1 MSKLISIDVGIKN
14 LGLCIFSIK
23 EDDTIDVEKWQT
35 VSLVGDVIR
44 KCDGYTSSKQKC
56 ENKATYLVGDKCYC
70 GVHKINGATLMKKCK
85 AEKEN
90 MVRLGKNMKNVFD
103 ELMCDVSGIEIVL
116 IENQISPIANRM
128 KTLQGMI
135 MQYFIMCGLEKIE
148 MISSQNKLK
157 IYEEY
162 VKEVKENS
170 GNSYKVRKKLG
181 IMLTEHILS
190 VNKELEMYK
199 HMFVGKKKDDLAD
212 SFLQG
217 LYYIKKIL
225 KKKIEN

>member
-23 EDDTIDVEKWQT
+23 EDDTIDVEKWKT
-35 VSLVGDVIR
+35 VSLVGDVTR
-44 KCDGYTSSKQKC
+44 KCDGYTSSNQKC
-56 ENKATYLVGDKCYC
+56 VNNATYLLGDQCFC
-70 GVHKINGATLMKKCK
+70 GVHKRNDAIQIKKKK

-90 MVRLGKNMKNVFD
+90 MVTLGKNMKDIFD

-157 IYEEY
+157 IYDDY
-162 VKEVKENS
+162 VKCVKEKN
-170 GNSYKVRKKLG
+170 GNSYNVRKQLG

-190 VNKELEMYK
+190 VNKEWECYREL
-199 HMFVGKKKDDLAD
+199 FVGKKKDDLAD

-217 LYYIKKIL
+217 LYYIKKIM
-225 KKKIEN
+225 KKIGD